1 MDISPTLKS
10 DFLDAQELLNN
21 SLQTGI
27 LSVNPEE
34 YNPHEDRDDYLPIVE
49 AAIDYSGQNSRT
61 VELGTIDTSSAPAS
75 TTAVLDLSQTFL
87 LSSLAGANQTIYL
100 DFDGNTTVG
109 TSWNNSYTAGA
120 AIVTPGYS
128 IDSDTTTFT
137 AEELTAIQSIWQRVA
152 EDFSPFNVNVTT
164 TAPTDINDLIKS
176 GTTDSRWGVRVAIGG
191 SSTDWF
197 GASAGGVAYLNSFN
211 LNSDTPAF
219 VFENQLGN
227 GNEKYTAEAISH
239 EIGHTLGLNHD
250 GRITP
255 VEGYYAGQGT
265 GDTGW
270 APIMGVGY
278 YQNLSQWSKGEYTA
292 ANNTEDDLQI
302 ITTKNGFGYRV
313 DDTGN
318 TLATAKAL
326 SISGG
331 SVSGNGTIERNTDV
345 DFYSFVAG
353 AGAINLNI
361 DPASR
366 GANLDILAEL
376 YSADGTFIA
385 SSNPTTLLSANI
397 STTLAT
403 AGVYYLK
410 IDGVGAGDPLATGY
424 SEYGSLGQYF
434 ISGNVGLSNLPGIS
448 LSVSPASVQEDG
460 TTNLVYTFSRT
471 GDTTTP
477 LTVTYN
483 VNGTATLG
491 TDYTP
496 IGADSFT
503 ATGGAITFAAGSS
516 TAILTLDPT
525 ADTTIESNETI
536 GLTLANAANYL
547 VLTSTTAIGT
557 IVNDDTPVVTLAL
570 AAPSVLEDGVNNLVY
585 TFSRTGD
592 TTNALA
598 VNYQV
603 AGTATFGTDYSQ
615 IGANAFSATAG
626 KINFAAGSS
635 TAMLQID
642 PTADITRESNETI
655 ALTLA
660 ADANYTIGTNAPIT
674 GTIIDD
680 DLPIIS
686 VVLSTPSVLEDG
698 TAKLL
703 YTFTRTGATT
713 NSLTVQ
719 YDVGGTA
726 TFKTDYAQRGASSF
740 SSNTG
745 KINFAAGSNTAILT
759 IDPTADK
766 TSESDETVSVSL
778 HANSAY
784 NIGTLSPVV
793 GTILNDDIAAASV
806 FGGTET
812 ALSPAI
818 ATASAPVE
826 NFSIDLSQM
835 LSPSTQVSF
844 SVEREA
850 IFDNTV
856 GFYQALDAAG
866 SIQSSN
872 GILKPTDAGYIEAA
886 VANAL
891 ATSVNLSVENHGT
904 ANLSAHL
911 ERSFYLP
918 ILVSHGTLTEA
929 ASGQKL
935 DRTYTAFGSA
945 NADRTEHIRLLGNN
959 TLGFEDMV
967 GGGDRD
973 YNDAIVKFKIG

>member
-1 MDISPTLKS
+1 MDIKPTLAS
-10 DFLDAQELLNN
+10 DFIDVQEHQEPLNN
-21 SLQTGI
+21 SLQTGSSH
-27 LSVNPEE
+27 LSDE
-34 YNPHEDRDDYLPIVE
+34 HDDYLPIVE
-49 AAIDYSGQNSRT
+49 EAIDSAVQNSGD
-61 VELGTIDTSSAPAS
+61 VQLGTIGAS
-75 TTAVLDLSQTFL
+75 TATTTATAVLDLSQTFL
-87 LSSLAGANQTIYL
+87 LSSLTGANQTIYL

-128 IDSDTTTFT
+128 IDSDTTTFN
-137 AEELTAIQSIWQRVA
+137 ADELTAIQYIWQRVA

-164 TAPTDINDLIKS
+164 KAPTDINDLIKS
-176 GTTDSRWGVRVAIGG
+176 GTNDTRWGVRVAIGG

-197 GASAGGVAYLNSFN
+197 GASAGGVAYVNSFN
-211 LNSDTPAF
+211 SNTDTPAF

-239 EIGHTLGLNHD
+239 EVGHTLGLNHD

-278 YQNLSQWSKGEYTA
+278 YKNLSQWSKGEYTA

-302 ITTKNGFGYRV
+302 ITTKNGFGYRA
-313 DDTGN
+313 DDAGN
-318 TLATAKAL
+318 TLVTAKAL
-326 SISGG
+326 SLNGGSISG
-331 SVSGNGTIERNTDV
+331 SGIIERNPDV

-361 DPASR
+361 APASR

-376 YSADGTFIA
+376 YSADGTLIT

-424 SEYGSLGQYF
+424 SDYGSLGQYF
-434 ISGNVGLSNLPGIS
+434 ISGNVGLSNLPGVS

-471 GDTTTP
+471 GDTIDP
-477 LTVTYN
+477 LTVNYN
-483 VNGTATLG
+483 INGTATLG

-503 ATGGAITFAAGSS
+503 ATTGAITFAAGAS

-525 ADTTIESNETI
+525 ADNTIESNETI
-536 GLTLANAANYL
+536 GLTLASASNYL
-547 VLTSTTAIGT
+547 VLTPTEAIGT
-557 IVNDDTPVVTLAL
+557 IVNDDTAVVTLAL
-570 AAPSVLEDGVNNLVY
+570 AAPSVLEDGVDNLVY
-585 TFSRTGD
+585 TFNRTGD

-603 AGTATFGTDYSQ
+603 AGTATFGKDYGQ

-635 TAMLQID
+635 TAILQID
-642 PTADITRESNETI
+642 PTADTTRESNETI
-655 ALTLA
+655 SLTLA
-660 ADANYTIGTNAPIT
+660 ADANYAIGTNAPVT

-680 DLPIIS
+680 DMPIIS
-686 VVLSTPSVLEDG
+686 LALSTSSVLEDG
-698 TAKLL
+698 TASLL

-719 YDVGGTA
+719 YDVSGTA
-726 TFKTDYAQRGASSF
+726 TFKTDYTQLGASSF
-740 SSNTG
+740 SSTTG
-745 KINFAAGSNTAILT
+745 KISFAAGSNTAILT

-766 TSESDETVSVSL
+766 KIESDETVSLSL
-778 HANSAY
+778 HANSGY
-784 NIGTLSPVV
+784 SIGTISPVI

-806 FGGTET
+806 FGGTENN
-812 ALSPAI
+812 LSPTTTSI
-818 ATASAPVE
+818 TPDPVA
-826 NFSIDLSQM
+826 NFSIDLSQL
-835 LSPSTQVSF
+835 LSPLTQVSF

-850 IFDNTV
+850 MFDNMV
-856 GFYQALDAAG
+856 GFYQTLDVAG
-866 SIQSSN
+866 SIQSSH
-872 GILKPTDAGYIEAA
+872 GILKPSDTGYLEAA

-891 ATSVNLSVENHGT
+891 ASSLNLSVENHGI
-904 ANLSAHL
+904 ANLVANL
-911 ERSFYLP
+911 ESSFYMP
-918 ILVSHGTLTEA
+918 ILVSQGTLAEA

-945 NADRTEHIRLLGNN
+945 NADGTEHIRLLGDK
-959 TLGFEDMV
+959 TFGFEDMF

-973 YNDAIVKFKIG
+973 YNDLIVKFQIS